1 MRVRVRNS
9 RFTGRRLQSSLSR
22 ISSTIKINYEN
33 TPMKPKSISKI
44 TLTLC
49 VLITLCGALA
59 FPLRPAQK
67 NTPVHRPD
75 LVNGTNSPSGVFL
88 NDRRSA
94 QSALAN
100 ACGVSI
106 VHDYAGLNFNQ
117 SGGYVPPDTCG
128 AAGPSS
134 YVETVNQEIAIYS
147 PKNTGA
153 TSILDSLGDFFFTH
167 GGLSHA
173 SMSSTLSQPIVIYD
187 ELMSRFIVGDQDID
201 FTTHVSNFVIAVS
214 KTSTPATLTAA
225 DWNFYA
231 ISTSEMGYDAD
242 YPGNVGYNA
251 DAFVFTLNMFAVAAG
266 SNHVLITTV
275 NATDLAN
282 GVSQALLQ
290 TFHNDFSGF
299 SLRPATM
306 HGSISG
312 DPLWFVT
319 EHGSNTSIDVVE
331 MVNVLSN
338 SAIFT
343 TTSVVVAAY
352 STVVPP
358 RNPDGTVITNSID
371 SRILKAAQTNGT
383 LVATHHVAVSATQD
397 VVRWY
402 RIDTT
407 SGTPSLI
414 DEGNVSAGN
423 NTYLTFPAIDINP
436 SGSIGL
442 TFMRSG
448 TDSSTDYMS
457 MYVTGRAAADP
468 AGTMQT
474 PVLVS
479 SGTGLANYSD
489 FGSGRAGALSG
500 INIDPVDG
508 SFWAANEYAT
518 SKAGN
523 PPANWGTAIANFTI
537 STLVVTTL
545 VDEDD
550 GDADPTHGTGTSLR
564 EAINAANA
572 NADPDVICFA
582 VTGTITLNSLGA
594 LPSLNSNMQ
603 ILGPG
608 ANALTV
614 KRDPAAATQFR
625 IFTVNPGT
633 TVTLSGLT
641 ITNGSANG
649 AGFPEFAGGGIYNDH
664 AILTVNNCTVK
675 DNSAGIGG
683 GILNN
688 GQISGSAT
696 LTINNSTVSGNS
708 ATFVGGGIDN
718 LGIND
723 GSATATINNSSLS
736 GNSANNGSGG
746 GIINHG
752 VANGTATLTVKN
764 GL

>member
-1 MRVRVRNS
+1 
-9 RFTGRRLQSSLSR
+9 
-22 ISSTIKINYEN
+22 
-33 TPMKPKSISKI
+33 MKPKSISKI

-49 VLITLCGALA
+49 VLITLCGAFA

-75 LVNGTNSPSGVFL
+75 LVNGTNGPSGVFL

-94 QSALAN
+94 QSAPVN

-106 VHDYAGLNFNQ
+106 AHDYAGLNFNQ

-147 PKNTGA
+147 PKSTGA
-153 TSILDSLGDFFFTH
+153 TSILDSLGDFFFTQ

-173 SMSSTLSQPIVIYD
+173 SMSSALSQPIVIYD

-242 YPGNVGYNA
+242 FPGNVGYNA

-282 GVSQALLQ
+282 GVSQASLQ

-319 EHGSNTSIDVVE
+319 EHGNNTSIDVVKME
-331 MVNVLSN
+331 NVLSN
-338 SAIFT
+338 SAIFS
-343 TTSVVVAAY
+343 TTSVPVAAY

-371 SRILKAAQTNGT
+371 SRILKAAQTNGS

-402 RIDTT
+402 RIDTN

-414 DEGNVSAGN
+414 DEGDVTAGVN
-423 NTYLTFPAIDINP
+423 NTYLYFPAIDINP

-474 PVLVS
+474 PFLVS

-489 FGSGRAGALSG
+489 FGGGRAGALSG

-508 SFWAANEYAT
+508 SFWAANEYVT

-582 VTGTITLNSLGA
+582 VTGTITLNANGT
-594 LPSLNSNMQ
+594 LPALNSDMK

-608 ANALTV
+608 VNALTV
-614 KRDPAAATQFR
+614 KRDPAAANFR
-625 IFTVNPGT
+625 IFTVNNGK
-633 TVTLSGLT
+633 TVTISGLT
-641 ITNGSANG
+641 IRNGSGTGGILNGGTLTVTNSALSGNSATSQGGGIANQG
-649 AGFPEFAGGGIYNDH
+649 TLTVTNSTLSGNSAGVGLGFGGGIYNP
-664 AILTVNNCTVK
+664 L
-675 DNSAGIGG
+675 G
-683 GILNN
+683 GIV
-688 GQISGSAT
+688 
-696 LTINNSTVSGNS
+696 TITNST
-708 ATFVGGGIDN
+708 
-718 LGIND
+718 
-723 GSATATINNSSLS
+723 LS
-736 GNSANNGSGG
+736 GNSAGSHGG
-746 GIINHG
+746 GS
-752 VANGTATLTVKN
+752 TTKER
-764 GL
+764 